1 MDPKDNICRAI
12 QSKEPTSAII
22 SHPACTFSNI
32 EGPLLSEV
40 APVIPSDFKKTHR
53 FNISLP
59 VQLTRAGERQVSQAL
74 TTQNVS
80 AKSVLMSSPTCL
92 VEIGQE
98 VEYIVTLPS
107 RVAGA
112 AVRLWCHGRVI
123 HSDPLRNALSVSIE
137 RHEFVCAEAARQGA

>member
-1 MDPKDNICRAI
+1 M
-12 QSKEPTSAII
+12 
-22 SHPACTFSNI
+22 
-32 EGPLLSEV
+32 
-40 APVIPSDFKKTHR
+40 IPSDSNNTHR

-59 VQLTRAGERQVSQAL
+59 VQLTKAGAQRVSQAL

-80 AKSVLMSSPTCL
+80 AKSVLMSCPTCL

-123 HSDPLRNALSVSIE
+123 HSDPLRNSLSVSIE
-137 RHEFVCAEAARQGA
+137 RHEFVSAQAARQGA